1 LKPTLCQPVT
11 GLYNEKTCLL
21 LHMQRIVQY
30 KVIFVYKVQIL
41 SILRYTLLLIPL
53 VQEIYI
59 VSNMLNFLCFV
70 LSLIY
75 FIIHKFHPRK
85 DIQVLTYPNVHIVE
99 IIKPKFWILLS
110 QISVDA
116 SCRKYLLHF
125 EFKATENT

>member
-1 LKPTLCQPVT
+1 
-11 GLYNEKTCLL
+11 
-21 LHMQRIVQY
+21 MQRIVQY

-99 IIKPKFWILLS
+99 IIKPKF
-110 QISVDA
+110 
-116 SCRKYLLHF
+116 
-125 EFKATENT
+125 